1 MASLYMFRTFNPPP
15 PFFFLFFFGEGG
27 KFLGVIFFYDSS
39 KAFLDNIVAYKIS
52 LHSLKF
58 KLKTVTFSLIP

>member
-15 PFFFLFFFGEGG
+15 PFFFFFGEGG
-27 KFLGVIFFYDSS
+27 KFLGVILFYDSS